1 MKLCGIEMDSIVD
14 GPGIRMTIFFQGCP
28 HHCEGCH
35 NPETWDY
42 DADCLNMS
50 VEDILKLFDNDSI
63 LAGVTLSGGEP
74 LSPRNFDEIIELVKE
89 IKSRKKNVWI
99 YTGYT
104 IDKVLEKYPNLREDL
119 FPYVDVVVDG
129 PFVLK
134 KRDLL
139 LDFKGSSNQRLID
152 VQKYLNNAED
162 FIVKR

>member
-14 GPGIRMTIFFQGCP
+14 GPGIRMTVFFQGCP

-42 DADCLNMS
+42 NAESLEMS
-50 VEDILKLFDNDSI
+50 VEEVLKLFDNDTI

-74 LSPRNFDEIIELVKE
+74 LSPRNFDEIIELVKA
-89 IKSRKKNVWI
+89 IKDRKKNVWI

-104 IDKVLEKYPNLREDL
+104 IDKVLEKYPHLKTDL
-119 FPYVDVVVDG
+119 FPYVDVLVDG

-152 VQKYLNNAED
+152 MRKYLNNEDD
-162 FIVKR
+162 FILKR

>member
-42 DADCLNMS
+42 DAECLDMS
-50 VEDILKLFDNDSI
+50 VREVLELFDNDTI
-63 LAGVTLSGGEP
+63 LAGITLSGGEP
-74 LSPRNFDEIIELVKE
+74 LSHRNFNEIFELVKE
-89 IKSRKKNVWI
+89 IKKRNKNIWI

-104 IDKVLEKYPNLREDL
+104 IEKVLEKYPILRTDL
-119 FPYVDVVVDG
+119 LPYVDVIVDG

-134 KRDLL
+134 ERDLL
-139 LDFKGSSNQRLID
+139 LDFKGSRNQRLID
-152 VQKYLNNAED
+152 IPKYLNGDTD
-162 FIVKR
+162 FILKR